1 MNEQKLLSQEYSM
14 ESYGMLDAGDFLP
27 PPLLPEAKWFPQEN
41 HFESLTHNPSI
52 WKAQKLV
59 PKNVQNDQ
67 VTRAE
72 EERGECIVS
81 DLNFQNLVW
90 HTGQIYPTSPMNVVE
105 GGQEW
110 VILNDFDEEIYL
122 LGAGSPTAKG
132 CVRFT
137 ERSRVW
143 GRWIRGKCSV
153 ICSLRCPLEPR
164 SAPEEKDSA
173 LVHHLTEG
181 AYDGSPTTHPINLC
195 PFLPVPAP
203 PSLWPWRSQKEQS
216 EWRRAKMPAL
226 LPMQVSE
233 PQKRTNFKLDKWDW
247 TYNTQNWRSY
257 GSDTYSKNWFLKN
270 LIQDSTLKAVLP
282 TLCQTL
288 LLKSIFLCYFISSIQ
303 HVSQI
308 SFLLKLPRLNDFH
321 L

>member
-41 HFESLTHNPSI
+41 HLESLTHNPSI

-59 PKNVQNDQ
+59 PKNIQNDQ

-90 HTGQIYPTSPMNVVE
+90 HRAQIYPTSPMNVVE
-105 GGQEW
+105 GGQQW

-137 ERSRVW
+137 ERSRVCW
-143 GRWIRGKCSV
+143 RWIREQRSVISSPKVSPRTQKCSRRERFSFGASSHRGRLWRV
-153 ICSLRCPLEPR
+153 THNPSNKPLSFSSSSCPSFSLTLKV
-164 SAPEEKDSA
+164 PERAEWMEKDKDA
-173 LVHHLTEG
+173 
-181 AYDGSPTTHPINLC
+181 C
-195 PFLPVPAP
+195 PP
-203 PSLWPWRSQKEQS
+203 PHAGFWAS
-216 EWRRAKMPAL
+216 E
-226 LPMQVSE
+226 E
-233 PQKRTNFKLDKWDW
+233 DKL
-247 TYNTQNWRSY
+247 
-257 GSDTYSKNWFLKN
+257 
-270 LIQDSTLKAVLP
+270 
-282 TLCQTL
+282 
-288 LLKSIFLCYFISSIQ
+288 
-303 HVSQI
+303 
-308 SFLLKLPRLNDFH
+308 
-321 L
+321 